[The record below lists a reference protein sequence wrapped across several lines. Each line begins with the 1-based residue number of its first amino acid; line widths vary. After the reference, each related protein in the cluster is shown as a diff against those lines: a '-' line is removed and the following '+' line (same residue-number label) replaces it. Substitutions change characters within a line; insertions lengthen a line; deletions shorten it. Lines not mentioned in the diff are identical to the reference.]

1 VVRSLVAQPSG
12 EQAIAMVVIV
22 VRWAPYPS
30 TDLLITEDSV
40 VRRVAHAP
48 SGMTVVTPRV
58 SRDPVAGFFG
68 VRDRG

>member
-1 VVRSLVAQPSG
+1 
-12 EQAIAMVVIV
+12 MVVIV